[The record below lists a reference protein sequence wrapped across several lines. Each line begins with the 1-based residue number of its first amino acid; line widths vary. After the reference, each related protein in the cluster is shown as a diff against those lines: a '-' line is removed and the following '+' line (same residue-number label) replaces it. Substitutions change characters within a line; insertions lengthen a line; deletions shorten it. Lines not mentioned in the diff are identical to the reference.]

1 MLFVISLFVIFP
13 TDCIEDEQER
23 DKYSEK
29 NREQW
34 FTVKKAN
41 KGKKCSYDSK
51 YPKRNKLSYWYVIY
65 IFHII
70 FILNTKLR

>member
-29 NREQW
+29 NREQ
-34 FTVKKAN
+34 
-41 KGKKCSYDSK
+41 
-51 YPKRNKLSYWYVIY
+51 
-65 IFHII
+65 
-70 FILNTKLR
+70 